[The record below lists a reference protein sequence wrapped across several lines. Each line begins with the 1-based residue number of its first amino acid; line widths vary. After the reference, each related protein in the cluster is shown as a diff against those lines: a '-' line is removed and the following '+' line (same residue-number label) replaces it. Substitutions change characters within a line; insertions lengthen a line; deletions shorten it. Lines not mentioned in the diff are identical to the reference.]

1 MPKSKLP
8 DEPVTFTDHQIRVVK
23 PGEAY
28 PN

>member
-8 DEPVTFTDHQIRVVK
+8 DEPVTFTDHYIRVVK
-23 PGEAY
+23 AGEAY